1 MIELTL
7 SIFPI
12 RERAGMPALDMAA
25 ANADP
30 DPYQANLY
38 KQVNGENKGVIL
50 EIRRE
55 RRIELVMESFRWDDV
70 IRWKEGQTL
79 VEQFKGMYFPG
90 PGVYDLDRDG
100 KIDVCLYDGKK
111 PDSGKDIQYLKIGSD
126 VMLENGSSGNIV
138 VNPHLSKEW
147 DENRDYLYPIPS
159 NERSLNPHLTQ
170 NPGWND
176 GLDF

>member
-1 MIELTL
+1 M
-7 SIFPI
+7 
-12 RERAGMPALDMAA
+12 AG
-25 ANADP
+25 
-30 DPYQANLY
+30 
-38 KQVNGENKGVIL
+38 
-50 EIRRE
+50 
-55 RRIELVMESFRWDDV
+55 S
-70 IRWKEGQTL
+70 
-79 VEQFKGMYFPG
+79 
-90 PGVYDLDRDG
+90 GVYDLDRDG

-147 DENRDYLYPIPS
+147 NENRDYLYPIPS

>member
-1 MIELTL
+1 MIQ
-7 SIFPI
+7 I
-12 RERAGMPALDMAA
+12 
-25 ANADP
+25 
-30 DPYQANLY
+30 
-38 KQVNGENKGVIL
+38 
-50 EIRRE
+50 
-55 RRIELVMESFRWDDV
+55 
-70 IRWKEGQTL
+70 
-79 VEQFKGMYFPG
+79 
-90 PGVYDLDRDG
+90 DG

-176 GLDF
+176 GLDFQPKQSLLPIKPVPCPVIYTG